1 MGKASKWLQKLLTR
15 KREDKE
21 ENKDTSFSL
30 EDSVL
35 PAAIIPGTPNQKRR
49 WSFGKSEASTDNNH
63 NTSRSLD
70 AIDSKRLVPLDLLEY
85 RSEQNNG
92 ANHLVTF
99 FVAAKYENEQ
109 EYTTT
114 VPVPHNEATTYRVV
128 SARFAAAKH
137 FRAIADAAATKIQA
151 FFRAHL
157 ARKALKA
164 LKGLV
169 KIQALV
175 RGHLVRK
182 QTSEMLRCMNAL
194 MSIQVRARVQRIQM
208 TEEPPIIVKRKLT
221 HREPAHDQLR
231 RGHSDNLNLTERRGS
246 SRWNEDPISH
256 RQIKTREHEFS
267 TNYSER
273 FSISKQELQ
282 SQVYTNP
289 SPFTNTSSSQ
299 YEEYFYG
306 TPNRISQQKYNV
318 SNFGHI
324 KAPDSPSVDYSGTT
338 SHNSQFGHN
347 YMANTHS
354 SMANLRSSS
363 EPKQRPLKQKT
374 MRSPSFG
381 GINTR
386 PDTPDQIQSSNGQK
400 KQPPWSIKR
409 YRAAKS
415 SKDIEYDSN
424 RLGTSSSSSN
434 RTLRHTR

>member
-1 MGKASKWLQKLLTR
+1 MAAGGLGEPMKAK
-15 KREDKE
+15 
-21 ENKDTSFSL
+21 
-30 EDSVL
+30 
-35 PAAIIPGTPNQKRR
+35 
-49 WSFGKSEASTDNNH
+49 
-63 NTSRSLD
+63 
-70 AIDSKRLVPLDLLEY
+70 LDLISQKA
-85 RSEQNNG
+85 RSVWDSSPQPVKSFPWNKAAESFIQLILD
-92 ANHLVTF
+92 LVLA
-99 FVAAKYENEQ
+99 VMKYLS
-109 EYTTT
+109 
-114 VPVPHNEATTYRVV
+114 VPVLAV
-128 SARFAAAKH
+128 SSLCEMSYCDEQDSYGWDGPVSMVDLHLQLELLLLYARQ
-137 FRAIADAAATKIQA
+137 AIKD
-151 FFRAHL
+151 
-157 ARKALKA
+157 LKA

-256 RQIKTREHEFS
+256 QQIKTREHEFS

-273 FSISKQELQ
+273 FLISKQELQ

-299 YEEYFYG
+299 YKEYFYG
-306 TPNRISQQKYNV
+306 TPNRISHQKYNV

-354 SMANLRSSS
+354 SMAHLRSSS

-386 PDTPDQIQSSNGQK
+386 PDTRDQIQSSNGQK